1 MSISALLPRVGTD
14 ADRGLG
20 SNTGWLEW
28 LAARIETGWRPDEWD
43 GSLWLFT
50 GNLDSERTAA
60 WRCRTPGCP
69 TPARSF
75 NGRCLSCRRSRSTA
89 GLSDEEFDR
98 APLRRPTRPVA
109 RGVCTV
115 PGCEREL
122 DCRGLCRRHAHDWRK
137 AGGGP
142 VEEFIA
148 AAQPLRRRAPCLVA
162 SCGREGVTRHGLC
175 KFHGNRLKRRP
186 GGGSL
191 SREELAAWVATET
204 PRIADHQF
212 SLAGLPHLVR
222 LELLYALQRR
232 DEAPPSL
239 DPLQVRVL
247 ISRLD
252 GASSILGAD
261 PEAVCE
267 SVGVQYNSTSKGLFR
282 DLRRHLDR
290 AWTQYTGIDPYA
302 GDVWR
307 VELLDLQSNGSRRW
321 PATEGTVDFAVIEL
335 RWLREVLKV
344 WARNTR
350 PFLQGLRQALRACR
364 VASQTLVASGHA
376 DPATLGAGDFV
387 LVEQAIAEQRRTDG
401 TLHSASYRRQ
411 LLRVFH
417 QVIEHARTN
426 ALMTEVP
433 DPFRPSQRRHRLIE
447 DTNEEQLGKAL
458 PERVIGQLDQHLSL
472 LGPTGP
478 HGSMS
483 AADLRAMHQTIY
495 QILRDTGRRP
505 GEIVSLKV
513 GCIEMIDGQYNLIYD
528 NHKAARLRRRL
539 PVTTETAEIV
549 TAWQRRRAQLPTAPA
564 TRQWLFPSPLLRS
577 RQARGHLIASSI
589 GVAFR
594 YWTRS
599 IPKIDG
605 ELLGPDGTPLPF
617 DRSLI
622 TPYVLRH
629 SYAQRHA
636 DAGVPVDV
644 LKELLD
650 HRSIQTTLGYYSI
663 THKRKQEAIRAVGSL
678 AIDAS
683 GNPSAFAD
691 PLAYERASVS
701 VPFGNCT
708 EPSNVKAG
716 GGNCPIRFQCAGCGF
731 YRPDPSYLPAI
742 DEHIHS
748 LKADRETARA
758 MEAADYVIANMSSE
772 IDAFTHVVDTMQRR
786 LAELGAEQRGE
797 IEEASSILRRTRAA
811 RRIPIT
817 PVSTAGRETG

>member
-1 MSISALLPRVGTD
+1 MSTSASRLSVGAD
-14 ADRGLG
+14 ADRELV
-20 SNTGWLEW
+20 SDAGWLEW
-28 LAARIETGWRPDEWD
+28 LSAHIDTAWRPDEWD

-50 GNLDSERTAA
+50 GDLDSERTAA

-69 TPARSF
+69 TPARSY
-75 NGRCLSCRRSRSTA
+75 NGRCASCRTFRLRA
-89 GLSDEEFDR
+89 GVSEEEFDR
-98 APLRRPTRPVA
+98 QPVRHPTRPVA
-109 RGVCTV
+109 KGVCTV

-122 DCRGLCRRHAHDWRK
+122 CSRGLCRRHDHDWRK

-142 VEEFIA
+142 VEKFIA
-148 AAQPLRRRAPCLVA
+148 AAQPLRRRADCVVA
-162 SCGREGVTRHGLC
+162 SCGREGVDRHGLC
-175 KFHGNRLKRRP
+175 SFHSIRLRRHRQ
-186 GGGSL
+186 GASL
-191 SREELAAWVATET
+191 SPDELAAWVAGEK
-204 PRIADHQF
+204 PRMAGHQF
-212 SLAGLPHLVR
+212 CLAGLPQLVR

-232 DEAPPSL
+232 DEAPPPL
-239 DPLQVRVL
+239 DPVQVRIL

-252 GASSILGAD
+252 GASSVRRAD

-267 SVGVQYNSTSKGLFR
+267 SGGVQYNQTIKGLYR
-282 DLRRHLDR
+282 DLRRHLER
-290 AWTQYTGIDPYA
+290 AWIQYIGTDPYA
-302 GDVWR
+302 GDVWH

-321 PATEGTVDFAVIEL
+321 PATEGTVDFGVIEL
-335 RWLREVLKV
+335 RWLREVLKD

-350 PFLQGLRQALRACR
+350 PYLQGLRQALRACQ
-364 VASQTLVASGHA
+364 VVSQTLVASGRA

-387 LVEQAIAEQRRTDG
+387 LVERAIAEQRRTDG
-401 TLHSASYRRQ
+401 ALHSANYRRQ
-411 LLRVFH
+411 LLRVFY

-433 DPFRPSQRRHRLIE
+433 DPFRPSQRLHRVIE
-447 DTNEEQLGKAL
+447 DANEEQLGKAL
-458 PERVIGQLDQHLSL
+458 PEKVIRQLDQHLSL

-505 GEIVSLKV
+505 GEIVSLKI
-513 GCIEMIDGQYNLIYD
+513 GCVEVIDGQHNLVYD

-539 PVTTETAEIV
+539 PITTETADII
-549 TAWQRRRAQLPTAPA
+549 TAWQRRRAQLPTAPS

-589 GVAFR
+589 GVSFR
-594 YWTRS
+594 DWIDS
-599 IPKIDG
+599 IPTIDG

-644 LKELLD
+644 LKDLLE
-650 HRSIQTTLGYYSI
+650 HRSIQTTMGYYSV
-663 THKRKQEAIRAVGSL
+663 THKRKQQAIRAVGSL

-683 GNPSAFAD
+683 GNPSSFAD

-716 GGNCPIRFQCAGCGF
+716 GGACPIRFQCAGCGF

-742 DEHIHS
+742 EEHIHS
-748 LKADRETARA
+748 LKADRETAEA
-758 MEAADYVIANMSSE
+758 MGAADYVIANMSSE
-772 IDAFTHVVDTMQRR
+772 IDAFSRVVDTIRRR
-786 LAELGAEQRGE
+786 LAGLDSEQRAE
-797 IEEASSILRRTRAA
+797 IDDASRILRRARAA
-811 RRIPIT
+811 RRIPII
-817 PVSTAGRETG
+817 PVATSGTKTG

>member
-1 MSISALLPRVGTD
+1 MSTSALLPRVGAD
-14 ADRGLG
+14 ADRGLV
-20 SNTGWLEW
+20 SDAGWLEW
-28 LAARIETGWRPDEWD
+28 LSARIETAWRPDEWD

-50 GNLDSERTAA
+50 GDLDSERTAV

-69 TPARSF
+69 TPARSY
-75 NGRCLSCRRSRSTA
+75 NGRCSSCRRSLSTA
-89 GLSDEEFDR
+89 GVSEEEFDR
-98 APLRRPTRPVA
+98 QPRRRSTRPVA
-109 RGVCTV
+109 KGVCTV
-115 PGCEREL
+115 PDCEREL
-122 DCRGLCRRHAHDWRK
+122 DCRGLCRRHQHDWRK

-148 AAQPLRRRAPCLVA
+148 AAQPLRRRASCLVA
-162 SCGREGVTRHGLC
+162 GCAREGVTRHGLC
-175 KFHGNRLKRRP
+175 KFHGNRLKRGR

-191 SREELAAWVATET
+191 SREELAAWVANEK
-204 PRIADHQF
+204 PRIAAHQF
-212 SLAGLPHLVR
+212 SLADLPQLVR
-222 LELLYALQRR
+222 IELLYALQRR

-239 DPLQVRVL
+239 DPLQVRIL

-252 GASSILGAD
+252 GASSVRRAD

-267 SVGVQYNSTSKGLFR
+267 SGGVQYNTTIKGLYR
-282 DLRRHLDR
+282 DLRRHLER
-290 AWTQYTGIDPYA
+290 AWIQYTGADPYA

-321 PATEGTVDFAVIEL
+321 PATEGTVDFSAIEL
-335 RWLREVLKV
+335 RWLREVLKD

-350 PFLQGLRQALRACR
+350 PYLQGLRQALRACR
-364 VASQTLVASGHA
+364 VASQTLVASGRA
-376 DPATLGAGDFV
+376 DPATLGAGDFI

-401 TLHSASYRRQ
+401 CLHSANYRRQ
-411 LLRVFH
+411 LLRVFY
-417 QVIEHARTN
+417 QVIEHGRTN
-426 ALMTEVP
+426 ALMTGVP
-433 DPFRPSQRRHRLIE
+433 DPFRQSQRRHRLIE
-447 DTNEEQLGKAL
+447 ETNEEQLGKAL
-458 PERVIGQLDQHLSL
+458 PEKVIRQLDQHLSL

-505 GEIVSLKV
+505 GEIVSLKI
-513 GCIEMIDGQYNLIYD
+513 GCVEVIDAQHNLVYD

-539 PVTTETAEIV
+539 PITTDTAEII
-549 TAWQRRRAQLPTAPA
+549 TAWQDRRTQLSTAPA

-617 DRSLI
+617 DRALI

-650 HRSIQTTLGYYSI
+650 HRSIQTTLGYYSV
-663 THKRKQEAIRAVGSL
+663 THKRKQQAIRAVGSL

-683 GNPSAFAD
+683 GNPSSFAD

-716 GGNCPIRFQCAGCGF
+716 GGSCPIRFQCAGCGF

-742 DEHIHS
+742 EEHIHS

-758 MEAADYVIANMSSE
+758 IGAADYVIANMSSE
-772 IDAFTHVVDTMQRR
+772 IEAFTRVVDTMRRR
-786 LAELGAEQRGE
+786 LTELGTEQRAE
-797 IEEASSILRRTRAA
+797 IDEASRILRRARAA

-817 PVSTAGRETG
+817 PVATPSGETG

>member
-1 MSISALLPRVGTD
+1 VSASALLTGVD
-14 ADRGLG
+14 AAADRG
-20 SNTGWLEW
+20 SVSDAGWLEW
-28 LAARIETGWRPDEWD
+28 LSARIETAWRPDEWD
-43 GSLWLFT
+43 AALWLFT
-50 GNLDSERTAA
+50 GDLDSERTAV

-69 TPARSF
+69 TPARSY
-75 NGRCLSCRRSRSTA
+75 NGRCHSCRRSLSTA
-89 GLSDEEFDR
+89 GVSEEEFDR
-98 APLRRPTRPVA
+98 QPRRRSTRPVA
-109 RGVCTV
+109 RDVCTV
-115 PGCEREL
+115 PGCECEL
-122 DCRGLCRRHAHDWRK
+122 DCRGLCRRHALDWRK

-148 AAQPLRRRAPCLVA
+148 SAQPLRRRASCLVA
-162 SCGREGVTRHGLC
+162 GCAREGVARHGLC
-175 KFHGNRLKRRP
+175 KFHGIRLNRGR

-191 SREELAAWVATET
+191 SREELAAWVANEK
-204 PRIADHQF
+204 PRIAGHQF
-212 SLAGLPHLVR
+212 CLADLPQLVR

-239 DPLQVRVL
+239 DPLQVRIL

-252 GASSILGAD
+252 GASSVRRAD

-267 SVGVQYNSTSKGLFR
+267 SGGVQYNGTIKGLYR
-282 DLRRHLDR
+282 DLRRHLER
-290 AWTQYTGIDPYA
+290 GWTHYTGTDPYG
-302 GDVWR
+302 GDVWYL
-307 VELLDLQSNGSRRW
+307 ELLDLQSNGSRRW
-321 PATEGTVDFAVIEL
+321 PATEGTVDFGVIEL
-335 RWLREVLKV
+335 RWLREVLKD
-344 WARNTR
+344 WARSTR
-350 PFLQGLRQALRACR
+350 PYVQGLRQALRACR
-364 VASQTLVASGHA
+364 VASQTLVAAGRA
-376 DPATLGAGDFV
+376 DPTTLGAGDFV
-387 LVEQAIAEQRRTDG
+387 LVEQAIVEQRRADG
-401 TLHSASYRRQ
+401 SLHSAKYRDQ
-411 LLRVFH
+411 LLRVFD

-426 ALMTEVP
+426 ALMSEVP
-433 DPFRPSQRRHRLIE
+433 DPFRPSQRRYRLIE
-447 DTNEEQLGKAL
+447 ETNEEQLGKAL
-458 PERVIGQLDQHLSL
+458 PEKVIRQLDQHLSL
-472 LGPTGP
+472 MGPTGP

-505 GEIVSLKV
+505 GEIVSLKI
-513 GCIEMIDGQYNLIYD
+513 GCVEVIDGQHNLVYD

-539 PVTTETAEIV
+539 PITTETAEII
-549 TAWQRRRAQLPTAPA
+549 TTWQHRRAQLPTAPA

-577 RQARGHLIASSI
+577 RQARGHLIASTI
-589 GVAFR
+589 GVSFR
-594 YWTRS
+594 YWTQS
-599 IPKIDG
+599 IPNIDG

-650 HRSIQTTLGYYSI
+650 HRSIQTTLGYYSV
-663 THKRKQEAIRAVGSL
+663 THKRKQQAIRAVGSL

-683 GNPSAFAD
+683 GNPSSFAD

-716 GGNCPIRFQCAGCGF
+716 GGACPIRFQCAGCGF

-742 DEHIHS
+742 EEHIHS

-758 MEAADYVIANMSSE
+758 MGAADYVIANMSSE
-772 IDAFTHVVDTMQRR
+772 IDAFNRVVDTMRRR
-786 LAELGAEQRGE
+786 LTELEPEQRAE
-797 IEEASSILRRTRAA
+797 IDDASRILRRARAA
-811 RRIPIT
+811 RRIPII
-817 PVSTAGRETG
+817 PVSTSGTKTG

>member
-1 MSISALLPRVGTD
+1 MSTPASRLSVGAD
-14 ADRGLG
+14 AERELVSDA
-20 SNTGWLEW
+20 GWLEW
-28 LAARIETGWRPDEWD
+28 LSAHIDTAWRPDEWD

-50 GNLDSERTAA
+50 GDLDSERTAV

-69 TPARSF
+69 TPARSY
-75 NGRCLSCRRSRSTA
+75 NGRCFGCRNALSAA
-89 GLSDEEFDR
+89 GVSEEEFDR
-98 APLRRPTRPVA
+98 QPRRRSIRLVAP
-109 RGVCTV
+109 GVCTV
-115 PGCEREL
+115 TGCECEL
-122 DCRGLCRRHAHDWRK
+122 DSRGLCRRHALDWRK
-137 AGGGP
+137 TCGGP

-148 AAQPLRRRAPCLVA
+148 SAQPLRRRADCVVA
-162 SCGREGVTRHGLC
+162 GCAREGVARHGLC
-175 KFHGNRLKRRP
+175 KFHGIRLYR
-186 GGGSL
+186 GCGGSRP
-191 SREELAAWVATET
+191 SHEELAAWVAGER
-204 PRIADHQF
+204 PRIAGHQF
-212 SLAGLPHLVR
+212 FLADLPPLVR

-232 DEAPPSL
+232 DEAPPPL
-239 DPLQVRVL
+239 DPVQVRIL

-252 GASSILGAD
+252 GASSVRRAD

-267 SVGVQYNSTSKGLFR
+267 SGGVQYNGTIKGLYR
-282 DLRRHLDR
+282 DLRRHLER
-290 AWTQYTGIDPYA
+290 AWTQYTGTDPYA
-302 GDVWR
+302 GDVWHL
-307 VELLDLQSNGSRRW
+307 ELLDLQSNGSRRW
-321 PATEGTVDFAVIEL
+321 PATQGTVDFGVIEL
-335 RWLREVLKV
+335 RWLREVLKD

-350 PFLQGLRQALRACR
+350 PYVQGLRQALRACQ
-364 VASQTLVASGHA
+364 VASQTLVASGRVAH
-376 DPATLGAGDFV
+376 ATLGAGDFV
-387 LVEQAIAEQRRTDG
+387 LVEQAIVEQRRADG
-401 TLHSASYRRQ
+401 CVHSAKYRIQ
-411 LLRVFH
+411 LLRMFD
-417 QVIEHARTN
+417 QVIEHGRTN
-426 ALMTEVP
+426 ALMSEVP
-433 DPFRPSQRRHRLIE
+433 DPFRPSQRRYRLIE
-447 DTNEEQLGKAL
+447 ETNEEQLGKAL
-458 PERVIGQLDQHLSL
+458 PEKVIRQLDQHLSL
-472 LGPTGP
+472 LGPTAP
-478 HGSMS
+478 LGSMS

-505 GEIVSLKV
+505 GEIVSLKIDCV
-513 GCIEMIDGQYNLIYD
+513 EVIDGQHNLIYD

-539 PVTTETAEIV
+539 PITTETADII

-589 GVAFR
+589 GVSFR
-594 YWTRS
+594 DWIDS

-622 TPYVLRH
+622 SPYVLRH

-644 LKELLD
+644 LKELLE
-650 HRSIQTTLGYYSI
+650 HRSIQTTLGYYSV
-663 THKRKQEAIRAVGSL
+663 THKRKQQAIRAVGSL

-683 GNPSAFAD
+683 GNPNSFAD

-716 GGNCPIRFQCAGCGF
+716 GGGCPIRFQCAGCGF

-742 DEHIHS
+742 EEHIHS

-772 IDAFTHVVDTMQRR
+772 IDAFNRVVDTMR
-786 LAELGAEQRGE
+786 LRLSELDSEQRAE
-797 IEEASSILRRTRAA
+797 IDDASGILRRARAA

-817 PVSTAGRETG
+817 PVAPSGTKTG